1 MKGLLIVL
9 FVGSVS
15 CIPYGHGG
23 YNKFSKYFMKDNQRP
38 LSFSYMANPMAQVD
52 ISNLQPST
60 YHHSNDNNKWKMV
73 GEQFFKHEGGH
84 HGSGHHNDDDH
95 KDEDSEELPYSV
107 VEDYGPYELREY
119 PSVKFACVK
128 SEVDN
133 AEDPMAGLK
142 NVNPFTIM
150 SSKRWR
156 KSPNSIMF
164 KQLFKYISGVNKE
177 GQEVEMTRPV
187 STHHKVIKEADA
199 GDLEVQEMCFYVPME
214 HQASPPQPLDT
225 SPVYIHTRPRMRV
238 YAMKFGGHMMSSD
251 DWVEKREVLEY
262 MILGKAHP
270 KDEYYTNGYNS
281 PFTFYNRRNE
291 IWVQDTTFVASADH
305 EAAAVEVRGDEEAV
319 AEPEHVLPEEDLS
332 VDVEAE
338 KAE

>member
-1 MKGLLIVL
+1 V
-9 FVGSVS
+9 
-15 CIPYGHGG
+15 
-23 YNKFSKYFMKDNQRP
+23 
-38 LSFSYMANPMAQVD
+38 
-52 ISNLQPST
+52 
-60 YHHSNDNNKWKMV
+60 NN
-73 GEQFFKHEGGH
+73 FFKHEAYTVLIF
-84 HGSGHHNDDDH
+84 
-95 KDEDSEELPYSV
+95 EELPYTV

-156 KSPNSIMF
+156 KSPSSMMF
-164 KQLFKYISGVNKE
+164 KELFKYISGVNKE

-187 STHHKVIKEADA
+187 STHHKIIKEADA
-199 GDLEVQEMCFYVPME
+199 GDLEEQEMCFYVPME
-214 HQASPPQPLDT
+214 HQASPPQPLET

-238 YAMKFGGHMMSSD
+238 YSMQFGGHMMSSD
-251 DWVEKREVLEY
+251 DWAEKREVLEY

-281 PFTFYNRRNE
+281 PMVLFNRRNE
-291 IWVQDTTFVASADH
+291 IWVQDTTFVASDDDD
-305 EAAAVEVRGDEEAV
+305 EAAAVAVRGDEEAV

-332 VDVEAE
+332 VDVQAE
-338 KAE
+338 ETE